1 MNITFDLK
9 KTNKATYST
18 ANRLQ
23 KKKSFNSTLIKI
35 KTIRKLLISF

>member
-23 KKKSFNSTLIKI
+23 KKSFNSTLIKI

>member
-9 KTNKATYST
+9 KQIKQHT
-18 ANRLQ
+18 LQ
-23 KKKSFNSTLIKI
+23 QPDFKKKSFNSTLIKI